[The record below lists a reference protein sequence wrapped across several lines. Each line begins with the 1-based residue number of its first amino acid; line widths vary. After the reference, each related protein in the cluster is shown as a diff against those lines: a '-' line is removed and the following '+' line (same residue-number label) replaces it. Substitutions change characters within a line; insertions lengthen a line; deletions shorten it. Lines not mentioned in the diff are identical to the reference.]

1 MSDSDGTPTGPECSH
16 YRFGESL
23 PKDPPTSLPLR
34 PVSTRTLALRRL
46 VTLTDLAQYRKLAL
60 TLPAA
65 ELSHLRSRVRNA
77 EVGVAEQL
85 FYAGDNERRTA
96 GVRDNGV
103 GYTWACVNTTWWEK
117 GGPPTG
123 MIPGSGFTRA
133 KGKGLVLEVGMAV
146 MRCANLRAVGVWP
159 PVPQENYRKSHF
171 ITEEWVDKVRSQSR
185 RTSPIEVLIVAT
197 KPEPTVS
204 SSILRV
210 WTEPL
215 RRGKGH

>member
-1 MSDSDGTPTGPECSH
+1 
-16 YRFGESL
+16 
-23 PKDPPTSLPLR
+23 
-34 PVSTRTLALRRL
+34 
-46 VTLTDLAQYRKLAL
+46 
-60 TLPAA
+60 
-65 ELSHLRSRVRNA
+65 
-77 EVGVAEQL
+77 
-85 FYAGDNERRTA
+85 
-96 GVRDNGV
+96 
-103 GYTWACVNTTWWEK
+103 
-117 GGPPTG
+117 
-123 MIPGSGFTRA
+123 
-133 KGKGLVLEVGMAV
+133 